1 MRRALYIA
9 LPLCLTLPLLVLLL
23 SARPAAATEEPPTRP
38 LGLLLTWQQD
48 PTTTMTIDWHG
59 PEDGSDVLH
68 FKPVG
73 DDDWQTTEA
82 ARSEFPGSDRVVRR
96 IQLTGLEPD
105 SEYRFR
111 VGDFTS
117 LYKFRT
123 MPDSITDRPL
133 VFASGG
139 DVRHRQRWMERTNR
153 VAMRYS
159 PDFIIWGGDLAYAD
173 GRLDNVGRWYEFFDA
188 MLNTLITDDGR
199 VVPVVVCIGNHE
211 INGGYYFRTDDYEQT
226 DEARSRIAPFFYSL
240 FAFPGQPGYGVLD
253 FSDYLSLL
261 ILDTDHS
268 NPIEGAQTEWA
279 GQVLAERHERGVP
292 HILPVYHVPAWPSHR
307 RFSGRVE
314 TRVRENFVPLFEQ
327 HGVRVA
333 LEHHDHTYK
342 RTHPLRDGEIDPT
355 GIVYIGDGAW
365 GVGPREGNSSDEW
378 YISRFQSVRHAIIGT
393 LHGTHQHFL
402 MVDEHGNVIDEYPT
416 TAKANPED
424 APPRN
429 E

>member
-1 MRRALYIA
+1 MKRALILA
-9 LPLCLTLPLLVLLL
+9 LLAVPLLVAVALPG
-23 SARPAAATEEPPTRP
+23 PAVADKAAPSQP
-38 LGLLLTWQQD
+38 LGLFLTWQRD
-48 PTTTMTIDWHG
+48 PTTTISIDWHG
-59 PEDGSDVLH
+59 PADGSDVLR
-68 FKPVG
+68 FKPLG
-73 DDDWQTTEA
+73 TDDWNTADA
-82 ARSEFPGSDRVVRR
+82 ARVEFPASGRVVRR
-96 IQLTGLEPD
+96 VELTGLEPD

-111 VGDFTS
+111 AGDFER
-117 LYKFRT
+117 LFKFRT
-123 MPDSITDRPL
+123 MPASITDRPL

-139 DVRHRQRWMERTNR
+139 DIRHRQGWMERTNR
-153 VAMRYS
+153 VAMRFS
-159 PDFIIWGGDLAYAD
+159 PDFMIWGGDLAYAD
-173 GRLDNVGRWYEFFDA
+173 GILSNVGRWYEFYDA
-188 MLNTLITDDGR
+188 MMNTMITDDGR

-211 INGGYYFRTDDYEQT
+211 INGGYYFRTEDYEQT

-253 FSDYLSLL
+253 FSDYLSLV

-279 GQVLAERHERGVP
+279 EGVLAERHRRGVP
-292 HILPVYHVPAWPSHR
+292 HILPVYHVPGWPSHR
-307 RFSGRVE
+307 NPGGQVE

-342 RTHPLRDGEIDPT
+342 RTHPLRDGKIDPT

-365 GVGPREGNSSDEW
+365 GVTPRPGSFSDEW

-416 TAKANPED
+416 TAKAE
-424 APPRN
+424 
-429 E
+429 